1 MINSITLSMTSIPV
15 RRAVDPTELRTEF
28 LHNTN
33 AQSYCYIKL
42 VSDLWDTWY
51 TPLMALRKI
60 GSVMVHY
67 V

>member
-1 MINSITLSMTSIPV
+1 VTNSITISMLSLSVKI
-15 RRAVDPTELRTEF
+15 AVDPTEFRTEH

-33 AQSYCYIKL
+33 VQRYCYIKL

-60 GSVMVHY
+60 GSVLV
-67 V
+67 